1 MDFLGLNSCLQWGV
15 SSGETLRCFAPP
27 AATRRLLVCPRGL
40 EWLSLT
46 CQLAEGGDES
56 GGDGLELVV
65 GQGDAMDPLGDA
77 PHGFVDSNGE
87 GHQFAVGQICA
98 ERDPGTS

>member
-1 MDFLGLNSCLQWGV
+1 M
-15 SSGETLRCFAPP
+15 
-27 AATRRLLVCPRGL
+27 

-46 CQLAEGGDES
+46 CQLTEGGDES

-65 GQGDAMDPLGDA
+65 GQRDAMDPLGDA